1 MSNTVKTADS
11 MLKANNAET
20 YVLQAFLYNSGLI
33 TIEDK
38 KNGFA
43 SKMLQT
49 SLMTWITCE
58 SLYSNIKQLS
68 FRSNR
73 CYFLDDSYIN
83 LNEDQ
88 VLNYYCGY
96 HLLYPTEVTK
106 NSLKFYTMIRDL
118 AEKVIEHFFHI
129 FFVYTFFCL

>member
-1 MSNTVKTADS
+1 MANVVKTADS

-33 TIEDK
+33 TDEDRK
-38 KNGFA
+38 SGF
-43 SKMLQT
+43 SSRMIQV

-58 SLYSNIKQLS
+58 SLYTNIKQLS

-88 VLNYYCGY
+88 VLSYYQG
-96 HLLYPTEVTK
+96 EW
-106 NSLKFYTMIRDL
+106 
-118 AEKVIEHFFHI
+118 
-129 FFVYTFFCL
+129 